1 MTSDVYVILYLL
13 MYGYQCK
20 YYVQFATGDLLFLH
34 RSLRSHKAFF
44 MYLFVLNC
52 FLCFCL
58 VVILMQQ
65 FLLIQ
70 RLISP
75 VGDK

>member
-1 MTSDVYVILYLL
+1 
-13 MYGYQCK
+13 MYGLSVKILCTICNWW
-20 YYVQFATGDLLFLH
+20 FALFAQV
-34 RSLRSHKAFF
+34 SEKPQSFF

-70 RLISP
+70 RLISL